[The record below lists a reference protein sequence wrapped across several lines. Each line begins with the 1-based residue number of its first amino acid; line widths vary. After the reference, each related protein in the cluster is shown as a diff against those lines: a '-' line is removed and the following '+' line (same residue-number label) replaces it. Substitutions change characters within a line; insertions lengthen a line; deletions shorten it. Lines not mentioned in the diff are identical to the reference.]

1 MDKPL
6 NILETI
12 DCMVVDDSVAI
23 RKIVRQLLEQ
33 MGVVRIREAEDS
45 IEALERLK
53 NSRSDVAI
61 VDYELGTFTG
71 VDFIRMLRT
80 ARGSPA
86 ENIGLIL
93 LTAHNDPT
101 LEQKAREAG
110 AGAHPRRA
118 GRRNAADSGGTHRCA
133 EPGDRVARPYICRHQ
148 SRGERSRT
156 SALTSQE
163 AHLQY
168 RPEKPWQQTFRPA

>member
-61 VDYELGTFTG
+61 VDYELGTFNG
-71 VDFIRMLRT
+71 VDFI
-80 ARGSPA
+80 PA
-86 ENIGLIL
+86 
-93 LTAHNDPT
+93 
-101 LEQKAREAG
+101 KAEFLDG
-110 AGAHPRRA
+110 AG
-118 GRRNAADSGGTHRCA
+118 
-133 EPGDRVARPYICRHQ
+133 V
-148 SRGERSRT
+148 
-156 SALTSQE
+156 
-163 AHLQY
+163 
-168 RPEKPWQQTFRPA
+168 

>member
-110 AGAHPRRA
+110 ADDYLTKPVSREKLKASLINVLEQRA
-118 GRRNAADSGGTHRCA
+118 DRQKSDNSD
-133 EPGDRVARPYICRHQ
+133 PGSTIYI
-148 SRGERSRT
+148 
-156 SALTSQE
+156 
-163 AHLQY
+163 
-168 RPEKPWQQTFRPA
+168 